1 MKRRLNRKK
10 KLSPKNVDFAA
21 WHDQQG
27 AYNNSVR
34 ELETLDFGVIQGYLE
49 WSKFYGRCMKYAM
62 TIVYR

>member
-21 WHDQQG
+21 WVHDHDQQS

-34 ELETLDFGVIQGYLE
+34 ELELYKVT
-49 WSKFYGRCMKYAM
+49 
-62 TIVYR
+62 